1 MIFSHPT
8 LKACNGCL
16 FLYSSAVI
24 FLFLIKRSRQK
35 AIEIETAFFDSLGNP
50 KGRTLDHCFNAWH
63 FRHNFFLN
71 TDTYIDGLVEI
82 LLFFK
87 YWYLYWWV
95 SWNTSEVINENSTS
109 AFNYLDDFSKL
120 TWKYLIDHVS
130 HCKDC
135 VSFIDI
141 RNMMILHAKETFV
154 SKQYEYLFFSVLQ
167 STLFLFVKVHLP
179 KWPLTYY
186 NF

>member
-1 MIFSHPT
+1 MIFSHPI

-82 LLFFK
+82 LLK
-87 YWYLYWWV
+87 SLIKTVQVHLIIWTTVV
-95 SWNTSEVINENSTS
+95 SWLESIWSIMFHTARIVLALLTLGTWWYYMPRKRSSRNNMNI
-109 AFNYLDDFSKL
+109 YFSQFYSLRYFFLSRYICRNGLSPITILSMELLPAKL
-120 TWKYLIDHVS
+120 
-130 HCKDC
+130 
-135 VSFIDI
+135 
-141 RNMMILHAKETFV
+141 KE
-154 SKQYEYLFFSVLQ
+154 L
-167 STLFLFVKVHLP
+167 
-179 KWPLTYY
+179 
-186 NF
+186 N